1 MTAGT
6 TLGTIVVGGAWWLF
20 LKHQML
26 IDIYYP
32 LISSFAVYAMLSFM
46 NYVREQTD
54 RRQIRNAFSRY
65 LAPEVA
71 NQLCDNPEQLR
82 FGGEMREMT
91 LLFSDVQ
98 GFTGIAGNYD
108 AVGLKQLIN
117 DILTPITAEVLE
129 TGGTVDKYM
138 GDALMAFWN
147 APMDDRDHARHA
159 CISALAI
166 RRQIGPLNE
175 RLERRQRTKTGS
187 LYPSMSAS
195 G

>member
-1 MTAGT
+1 
-6 TLGTIVVGGAWWLF
+6 
-20 LKHQML
+20 
-26 IDIYYP
+26 
-32 LISSFAVYAMLSFM
+32 
-46 NYVREQTD
+46 
-54 RRQIRNAFSRY
+54 
-65 LAPEVA
+65 
-71 NQLCDNPEQLR
+71 
-82 FGGEMREMT
+82 MREMT
-91 LLFSDVQ
+91 LLFSDVL